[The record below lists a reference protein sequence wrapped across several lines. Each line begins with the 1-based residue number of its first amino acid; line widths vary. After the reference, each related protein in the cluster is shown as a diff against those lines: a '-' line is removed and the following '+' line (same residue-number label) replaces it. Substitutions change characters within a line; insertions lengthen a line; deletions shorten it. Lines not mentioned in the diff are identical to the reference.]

1 MHSSNEYIK
10 SIETKDGVFSKLELS
25 FLKADTIKSF
35 NTKKT
40 KVVYERTKMEQL
52 GKLIVSEQVL
62 ETAQKFLIH
71 LESDTPIVTIYY
83 KPEQQKELIFFIN
96 QTFKGYKNDTTNN

>member
-1 MHSSNEYIK
+1 M
-10 SIETKDGVFSKLELS
+10 
-25 FLKADTIKSF
+25 
-35 NTKKT
+35 
-40 KVVYERTKMEQL
+40 KVVYERTKMEKI
-52 GKLIVSEQVL
+52 GKLITTEVIF

-71 LESDTPIVTIYY
+71 LVDDNPVVTIYY

>member
-1 MHSSNEYIK
+1 MNINEYIK
-10 SIETKDGVFSKLELS
+10 SIEDRDGVFSKAELT
-25 FLKADTIKSF
+25 FIEGNLLKNF
-35 NTKKT
+35 NSKKM
-40 KVVYERTKMEQL
+40 KVVYERTKMEKI
-52 GKLIVSEQVL
+52 GKLMTTEVIF

-71 LESDTPIVTIYY
+71 LEDDNPVVSIYY